1 MKKFSLLVLSLICIG
16 ITLNAQTSNEHKT
29 VIAATNMNVVY
40 VGVNNPISVAVAGID
55 NGKLLVRVTQGNAK
69 IQQVGDGNYILNV
82 KKEDSY
88 ETAAIGRTDK
98 DGNDYTKD
106 TTFLIKASSIVEIA
120 ASAIIDN
127 KVIDYGTQK
136 FRVKEIPK
144 PLAMLGSIDGGK
156 IAKEMIIAQG
166 GIKVI
171 VQGFDFP
178 VKYEVKGFKM
188 CFSSYLKNAPLIS
201 KDNKFT
207 PEMIS
212 RLKTLKKGDKV
223 YIEGISVEG
232 PDNEKSVLNS
242 PMIFTIR

>member
-1 MKKFSLLVLSLICIG
+1 MKKFSLLALSFIFLG
-16 ITLNAQTSNEHKT
+16 ISLNAQTSNGHKT
-29 VIAATNMNVVY
+29 VISATNMNVVY
-40 VGVNNPISVAVAGID
+40 VGVNNPISIAVAGID
-55 NGKLLVRVTQGNAK
+55 NSKLLVRVVQGNAK
-69 IQQVGDGNYILNV
+69 IQQVGDGDYILNV

-88 ETAAIGRTDK
+88 ETAAIDCFDK

-106 TTFLIKASSIVEIA
+106 TTYLLKASNIVEIA
-120 ASAIIDN
+120 ASVIIDN

-136 FRVKEIPK
+136 FRVKEIPQPK
-144 PLAMLGSIDGGK
+144 LMLGSYDGGQ
-156 IAKEMIIAQG
+156 ITKEMIIAQG

-171 VQGFDFP
+171 VEGFDFP
-178 VKYEVKGFKM
+178 VKYDIKGFQM

-223 YIEGISVEG
+223 YIEGVKVEG
-232 PDNEKSVLNS
+232 PDGENSVLKS
-242 PMIFTIR
+242 QIIFRIK